1 MNYNSLC
8 LEKMEQDLKEKVLG
22 LEEEKETANKWFNM
36 VRPRKHRKISFSP
49 DIVYFKPAG
58 VPMRDLEELQLEPE
72 EVEALKLQNIDD
84 LSQED
89 SAKKMR
95 VSQPTFYRI
104 IKSARRKVTDALING
119 KAIRINKK

>member
-1 MNYNSLC
+1 
-8 LEKMEQDLKEKVLG
+8 
-22 LEEEKETANKWFNM
+22 M

-58 VPMRDLEELQLEPE
+58 VPMKDLEELHLEPE

-84 LSQED
+84 LSQEE

-95 VSQPTFYRI
+95 VSQPTFFRI
-104 IKSARRKVTDALING
+104 IKIARRKLTDAIING
-119 KAIRINKK
+119 KAIRIKKK